1 MQRPRDPGT
10 ATLVRPARALGP
22 WDCAPMTAASPTLPA
37 SPTGVTGLDDAAVAD
52 RVARG
57 LANDVARRHSRS
69 YAEIVRANLLT
80 RFNALLGALL
90 AVALVIGPIQDTA
103 FGLVLLSNTLIGVV
117 QEVRAKRTLDR
128 LAVLSAPRATVR
140 RNGAAAEVEVA
151 GLVLDD
157 VVELHRGDQLAV
169 DGVVLSAGS
178 LELDESLLT
187 GEAEPVAKQPD
198 DEVLS
203 GSFVVA
209 GGGLYRATRVGR
221 AAYARQLADRARVFT
236 MVRSELRD
244 GINTL
249 LRVITWVIPPMAV
262 VLLFT
267 QIHSNTH
274 TVDAV
279 RSSVAGLVAL
289 VPEGLVLL
297 TSLAFAVAVVRL
309 GRRQALVQELPAVE
323 MLARVDV
330 VCLDKTGT
338 LTEGDVQV
346 HSVES
351 LRENAPVTQALAALV
366 AFEPSPNPSLQA
378 IAGRYAAPQ
387 QGWEISGGVP
397 FASARRW
404 SAVAVRGEG
413 VYVLG
418 APDVVLHGVPES
430 QRPDAII
437 AAHLA
442 EGRRTMALAWGAAL
456 GPRDT
461 LPAQLM
467 PVAVI
472 ALQERLRGDAADT
485 VGYFL
490 EQDVAVKVISG
501 DDPHAVAAIA
511 RRAGVPGA
519 EAPLDG
525 RDLPRDGDSDAFA
538 DALESH
544 GVFGRVSPQQK
555 RDMVAALQRRGH
567 VVAMTGDGVNDVLAL
582 KDCDIG
588 IAMGSGSGASRA
600 VAQLVL
606 LDGRFA
612 TLPFA
617 VAEGRRVIANVERVG
632 NLFLTKTAYAMALAI
647 AVGIA
652 SLPFPLLSRHLTL
665 VATLTIGTPAF
676 FLALAPTAQR
686 ARRGFVGR
694 ILRFSIPAGVV
705 MAVATFFAYWL
716 ALDEPQMSLGEAR
729 STAALVLLLSGLWLV
744 LVIARPLT
752 TWKRGLVA
760 AMFGCFL
767 FVLAVPP
774 LRDTFGIVIP
784 RPMVWLAAVGIV
796 AMVIGAMEMGWRGLA
811 SLLRR
816 AGASW

>member
-1 MQRPRDPGT
+1 
-10 ATLVRPARALGP
+10 
-22 WDCAPMTAASPTLPA
+22 MTALSPPLPLPA
-37 SPTGVTGLDDAAVAD
+37 GLDGLDDASVAE
-52 RVARG
+52 RAARG
-57 LANDVARRHSRS
+57 LANDVAQRHSRG
-69 YAEIVRANLLT
+69 YAEILRANVLT

-103 FGLVLLSNTLIGVV
+103 FGLVLFSNALIGVV

-128 LAVLSAPRATVR
+128 LAVLSAPRVTVR
-140 RNGAAAEVEVA
+140 RNGAAREIDVA
-151 GLVLDD
+151 ALVLDD
-157 VVELHRGDQLAV
+157 VVELHLGDQLAV
-169 DGVVLSAGS
+169 DGVVLAAES

-187 GEAEPVAKQPD
+187 GEAEPVAKQPG

-209 GGGLYRATRVGR
+209 GGGSYRATRVGR

-279 RSSVAGLVAL
+279 RASVAGLVAL

-309 GRRQALVQELPAVE
+309 GRRNALVQELPAVE

-351 LRENAPVTQALAALV
+351 LHPDAPVAEALGALA

-378 IAGRYAAPQ
+378 IAAGYEMPRE
-387 QGWEISGGVP
+387 WEISGGVP

-404 SAVAVRGEG
+404 SAVTVRGEG

-418 APDVVLHGVPES
+418 APDVVLHGVPVA
-430 QRPDAII
+430 QRPQAII
-437 AAHLA
+437 DAHLA
-442 EGRRTMALAWGAAL
+442 EGRRTMALAWCAAL

-461 LPAQLM
+461 LPAQVH
-467 PVAVI
+467 PVAVV

-485 VGYFL
+485 VRYFL

-511 RRAGVPGA
+511 ARAGVPGSDS
-519 EAPLDG
+519 PLDA
-525 RDLPRDGDSDAFA
+525 RDLPSDAQSGDFG

-544 GVFGRVSPQQK
+544 GVFGRVTPQQK

-612 TLPFA
+612 TLPYA

-652 SLPFPLLSRHLTL
+652 SLPFPLLARHLTL
-665 VATLTIGTPAF
+665 VATLTVGTPAF

-694 ILRFSIPAGVV
+694 ILRFAIPAGVV

-744 LVIARPLT
+744 LVIARPLNA
-752 TWKRGLVA
+752 WKRGLVA
-760 AMFGCFL
+760 AMFGSFL

-796 AMVIGAMEMGWRGLA
+796 AMVVGAMEWGWRGLA
-811 SLLRR
+811 WLLRR
-816 AGASW
+816 VGASS